1 MTDFLYLDIETIPAQ
16 SEAARFRIAETIK
29 PPAQMKKPE
38 TIARW
43 EAEEKDAAVEEA
55 LARTGLNGGYG
66 HVCCIG
72 WAGNDENVST
82 YKYGIHK
89 GEKEIISDFFRVAGC
104 FVGSRRPVII
114 GHNVAEF
121 DLKFL
126 RQRAMV
132 LGIKIPAWFPINPK
146 PWGDDVFDTMTAW
159 AGPRDRV
166 SLDDL
171 CFYLGIEGKGA
182 IDGSMVADLF
192 ARGEHEAI
200 AQYCRD
206 DVVRV
211 RSIHKKM
218 RFALGG

>member
-43 EAEEKDAAVEEA
+43 EAEEKDAAIEEA
-55 LARTGLNGGYG
+55 LSRTGLNGGYG
-66 HVCCIG
+66 HVCCIC
-72 WAGNDENVST
+72 WALNEGPVLVQDAHDASDEKDVLVA
-82 YKYGIHK
+82 
-89 GEKEIISDFFRVAGC
+89 FFDYFKQRYTHNRRV
-104 FVGSRRPVII
+104 VV

-121 DLKFL
+121 DLQFL
-126 RQRAMV
+126 RQRSMA
-132 LGIKIPAWFPINPK
+132 LGIKIPGWFPLNPK

-192 ARGEHEAI
+192 ARGEHETI
-200 AQYCRD
+200 AQYCMD
-206 DVVRV
+206 DVERV